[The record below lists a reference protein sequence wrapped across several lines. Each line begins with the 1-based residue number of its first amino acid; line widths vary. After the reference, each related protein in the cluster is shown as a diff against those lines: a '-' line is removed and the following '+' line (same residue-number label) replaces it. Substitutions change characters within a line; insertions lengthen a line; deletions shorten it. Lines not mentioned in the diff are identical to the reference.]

1 MFEGVVKGLA
11 FFQLDRPD
19 KLLYESFISI
29 DSRSRLVS
37 SGSVDGTDSIYPDDF
52 TAVRRIGPGEDDGDA
67 LWTAKLQLT
76 R

>member
-1 MFEGVVKGLA
+1 M
-11 FFQLDRPD
+11 
-19 KLLYESFISI
+19 
-29 DSRSRLVS
+29 S

-52 TAVRRIGPGEDDGDA
+52 TAVRRIGLGEDDGDA